1 MRAFPEAVAYRSFMF
16 ILRHRSPGQMA
27 LAVRKNVFFFPARE
41 IEPCPC
47 GQKAETLLCQPLAA
61 LPLQPSVKHVS
72 EPVQI
77 QNIACGI
84 LELCLAQGV
93 SRPVRALLLL
103 GQIHVEQ
110 FLAQVLQSV
119 PVGIGPRQPGGDLG
133 TIDRVGFRSEGIEQ
147 HGDVETAEMEYL
159 ALRAVAQ
166 QFLQVGRSFLA
177 LFDLNHIGGAV
188 ARRQLHDAQP
198 VAGRF
203 QAERFR
209 VDGDIPFIA
218 VEAGKVVLV
227 NPYGQGWLRIGTIRV
242 LRLTYRYHGL
252 QIVYRKPLCRNRA
265 ETGPAAAT
273 AYLGRESP
281 LLHPVAQPRSNDLEA
296 RNLELPDLRPDGTK
310 PTIHDCNFADGRIV
324 VVRLRTI
331 RWIAWDAME
340 NLGCE
345 TCVFGVAPLAL

>member
-159 ALRAVAQ
+159 GLRAVAQ
-166 QFLQVGRSFLA
+166 QLLQIGCLFLTF
-177 LFDLNHIGGAV
+177 FDLNHVGSPV
-188 ARRQLHDAQP
+188 TRRQLDDTKP
-198 VAGRF
+198 VPRRL
-203 QAERFR
+203 QAERFGI
-209 VDGDIPFIA
+209 DGDIA
-218 VEAGKVVLV
+218 VVAVKVGKVMLV
-227 NPYGQGWLRIGTIRV
+227 NPYGQNLAPD
-242 LRLTYRYHGL
+242 
-252 QIVYRKPLCRNRA
+252 K
-265 ETGPAAAT
+265 
-273 AYLGRESP
+273 
-281 LLHPVAQPRSNDLEA
+281 A
-296 RNLELPDLRPDGTK
+296 R
-310 PTIHDCNFADGRIV
+310 FAFC
-324 VVRLRTI
+324 
-331 RWIAWDAME
+331 A
-340 NLGCE
+340 
-345 TCVFGVAPLAL
+345 